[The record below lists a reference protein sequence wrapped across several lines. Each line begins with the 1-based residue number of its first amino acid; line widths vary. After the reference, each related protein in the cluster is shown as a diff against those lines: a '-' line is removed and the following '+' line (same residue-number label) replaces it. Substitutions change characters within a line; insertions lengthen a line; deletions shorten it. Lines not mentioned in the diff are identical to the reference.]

1 MSRESTTA
9 AVDRGELVRVRG
21 QVQGVGFR
29 PTVAKLA
36 LAMDLPGWVRNDA
49 DGVTIAL
56 GGTPAQRDGFVAAL
70 LADLPP
76 LARVQ
81 ELARAPM
88 TDDVPAVDARFAILE
103 SPLRGD
109 HGATASIVP
118 DAVTC
123 PACMAEVLDP
133 LARRYRYPFT
143 NCTHCGPRFTIATRI
158 PWDRANTSMAA
169 FDLCAACRAE
179 YEDASDRRYH
189 AEPIAC
195 HVCGPRVSLSR
206 ADGRSFAYD
215 TLSMLDAV
223 DAIATLLQRGQ
234 IVAVLGLGG
243 FNLLCDATDDAAV
256 ARLRTRKHRPDK
268 PLAMMARDLATIERY
283 AEPSDG
289 ERAALRDPAGPIVL
303 VRARAEGPRLADA
316 VVAMP
321 AVQRPWYGF
330 MLPSTPL
337 HVLALRRFDR
347 PAVCTSGNRSEEP
360 QLCDPAA
367 ASERLGDIADWIVSH
382 DRPIHNR
389 VDDSVV
395 RVFDGATRVLRRAR
409 GLAPAPLPL
418 PPGFAEVAAREA
430 VLAMGGDLKAAVCM
444 TRASDAILSQHLG
457 DLDDAATRAAFV
469 EQCARLAT
477 TFEHRPSWVAIDR
490 HPDGR
495 AAAHG
500 HELAAQTQRPVEG
513 VAHHH
518 AHFAA
523 CLGDNAVP
531 LGCRD
536 VLGVVFDGIGVG
548 DDAASLWGAEFL
560 CGDYA
565 KSERIATL
573 RPIRLLG
580 GDKAAREPWR
590 CLYAHL
596 RAHMGW
602 GELLACWGDVE
613 VVRRLH
619 AKPTAMLESM
629 LQGGLGS
636 PFASSA
642 GRLFDAAAAALDL
655 CFEGQ
660 SHEAQ
665 AAMTLESLIT
675 DDVEAE
681 AIAELERGD
690 VYPWTMPNLGAGLPG
705 AGLPYLEPLGVWRA
719 LLGDLAA
726 ATPRELIAARFH
738 VGLAHAI
745 AMLCAKLVERRGTVA
760 RSVVLSGGCFQNAVL
775 HRRVAALLGARGFDV
790 LGHRAVPANDG
801 GLAFGQALTTLA
813 RRAAAESTS
822 ES

>member
-1 MSRESTTA
+1 MSHEPADFA
-9 AVDRGELVRVRG
+9 AAGGELVRVRG

-36 LAMDLPGWVRNDA
+36 LSMDLPGWVRNDA

-56 GGTPAQRDGFVAAL
+56 GGTPAQRDRFVAAL

-76 LARVQ
+76 LARIQ
-81 ELARAPM
+81 DLARAPWS
-88 TDDVPAVDARFAILE
+88 DELPAYDGRFAILE
-103 SPLRGD
+103 SPLRD
-109 HGATASIVP
+109 QHGATASIVP

-123 PACMAEVLDP
+123 PACVAEILDP

-158 PWDRANTSMAA
+158 PWDRANTSMTA
-169 FDLCAACRAE
+169 FDLCASCRAE
-179 YEDASDRRYH
+179 YDDPTDRRYH

-195 HVCGPRVSLSR
+195 HACGPRTSLAR
-206 ADGRSFAYD
+206 ADGRSFTVD
-215 TLSMLDAV
+215 TMSMLDAV

-234 IVAVLGLGG
+234 IVAVEGLGG
-243 FNLLCDATDDAAV
+243 FNLLCDATDDAV
-256 ARLRTRKHRPDK
+256 VERLRARKCRPDK
-268 PLAMMARDLATIERY
+268 PLAMLARDLATIERY
-283 AEPSDG
+283 AELSEA

-303 VRARAEGPRLADA
+303 VRARAEGPQIAAA

-321 AVQRPWYGF
+321 AVRRPWYGF

-360 QLCDPAA
+360 QVCDPAL
-367 ASERLGDIADWIVSH
+367 ASTQLGDIADWIVSH

-395 RVFDGATRVLRRAR
+395 RVVAGATRVLRRAR

-418 PPGFAEVAAREA
+418 PPGFAEIAAREA

-457 DLDDAATRAAFV
+457 DLDDAAARVAYV
-469 EQCARLAT
+469 EQLERLVA
-477 TFEHRPSWVAIDR
+477 TFEHRPTRVAIDR
-490 HPDGR
+490 HRDGR
-495 AAAHG
+495 AAACG
-500 HELAAQTQRPVEG
+500 WDRAAEAALELEAVG
-513 VAHHH
+513 HHH

-523 CLGDNAVP
+523 CLGENAVP

-536 VLGVVFDGIGVG
+536 VMGVVLDGLGVG
-548 DDAASLWGAEFL
+548 DDDVSLWGAEFL

-565 KSERIATL
+565 STERVATL

-602 GELLACWGDVE
+602 GELLACWGDVD

-619 AKPTAMLESM
+619 GKPIAMLEPM
-629 LQGGLGS
+629 MERGLGS
-636 PFASSA
+636 PHASSA
-642 GRLFDAAAAALDL
+642 GRLFDAVAAALDL

-665 AAMTLESLIT
+665 AAMTLEALVT
-675 DDVEAE
+675 DDVESE
-681 AIAELERGD
+681 ALAELERGD
-690 VYPWTMPNLGAGLPG
+690 VYPWTLPHLAAGLPG

-719 LLGDLAA
+719 VLGDLAA

-738 VGLAHAI
+738 VAFAHVI
-745 AMLCAKLVERRGTVA
+745 ATTCTKLVERRGTVA
-760 RSVVLSGGCFQNAVL
+760 RTVALSGGCFQNAVL
-775 HRRVAALLGARGFDV
+775 HRRVAAELGARGFDV
-790 LGHRAVPANDG
+790 LAHRSVPANDG

-813 RRAAAESTS
+813 RRDATQRS
-822 ES
+822 

>member
-1 MSRESTTA
+1 MS
-9 AVDRGELVRVRG
+9 DRGELVRVRG

-49 DGVTIAL
+49 EGVTIAL
-56 GGTPAQRDGFVAAL
+56 GGAAEARDRFVAAL

-81 ELARAPM
+81 DLVRAPL
-88 TDDVPAVDARFAILE
+88 TDDLPPLAPRFAILE
-103 SPLRGD
+103 SPVRSD
-109 HGATASIVP
+109 RGATASVVP
-118 DAVTC
+118 DAVVC
-123 PACMAEVLDP
+123 PACTAEILDP

-169 FDLCAACRAE
+169 FDMCPACRAE
-179 YEDASDRRYH
+179 YEDAGDRRYH

-195 HVCGPRVSLSR
+195 HVCGPRMSLTR
-206 ADGRSFAYD
+206 ADGRSFAVD
-215 TLSMLDAV
+215 TMSMLDGV

-234 IVAVLGLGG
+234 IVAIEGLGG
-243 FNLLCDATDDAAV
+243 FNLLCDATDEGAV
-256 ARLRTRKHRPDK
+256 MRLRVRKHRPDK
-268 PLAMMARDLATIERY
+268 PLAMIARDLATIERY
-283 AEPSDG
+283 AELSEA

-303 VRARAEGPRLADA
+303 VRARADGPRLADA

-321 AVQRPWYGF
+321 AVTQPWYGF

-360 QLCDPAA
+360 QLVDPAV
-367 ASERLGDIADWIVSH
+367 ASERLGGIADWIVSH

-395 RVFDGATRVLRRAR
+395 RVFAGATRVLRRAR
-409 GLAPAPLPL
+409 GLAPAPIAL
-418 PPGFAEVAAREA
+418 PPGFSEIAAREA
-430 VLAMGGDLKAAVCM
+430 VLATGGDLKAAICM
-444 TRASDAILSQHLG
+444 TRAADAILSQHLG
-457 DLDDAATRAAFV
+457 DLDDAATRAAFI
-469 EQCARLAT
+469 EQRARLGA
-477 TFEHRPSWVAIDR
+477 TFEHRATRVAVDIHR
-490 HPDGR
+490 DGR

-500 HELAAQTQRPVEG
+500 RELAAVDDLELDEIP
-513 VAHHH
+513 HHH

-536 VLGVVFDGIGVG
+536 VLGVILDGIGVG
-548 DDAASLWGAEFL
+548 DDGSSLWGAEVL

-565 KSERIATL
+565 QSERRATL

-602 GELLACWGDVE
+602 GELLACWGEVE
-613 VVRRLH
+613 IIRRLH
-619 AKPTAMLESM
+619 DRPRALLEPMLER
-629 LQGGLGS
+629 GLAS
-636 PFASSA
+636 PYASSA

-655 CFEGQ
+655 CFEVQ

-665 AAMTLESLIT
+665 AAMTLESLVT
-675 DDVEAE
+675 DAAEAE
-681 AIAELERGD
+681 AVAELARGD
-690 VYPWTMPNLGAGLPG
+690 VYPWTIPTLAASLPG

-726 ATPRELIAARFH
+726 AVPRELVAARFH
-738 VGLAHAI
+738 VAFAHAI
-745 AMLCAKLVERRGTVA
+745 AKLCTKVTEQHPGTSRA
-760 RSVVLSGGCFQNAVL
+760 VVLSGGCFQNAVL
-775 HRRVAALLGARGFDV
+775 HRRVAAELGVRGFDV
-790 LGHRAVPANDG
+790 LGHRSVPANDG

-813 RRAAAESTS
+813 RRAAAAPAKEQ
-822 ES
+822 